1 LPVAAGIH
9 IYRIVNGNLAT
20 RQPRIALLSFRR
32 VNDVPQACINSSQL
46 AFAPEFHASFYQGAK
61 MDSAAKISNDSV
73 PATDTNL
80 IINAVAIMCGLAVIV
95 FACMAT
101 SGLDMSPG
109 FF

>member
-1 LPVAAGIH
+1 
-9 IYRIVNGNLAT
+9 
-20 RQPRIALLSFRR
+20 
-32 VNDVPQACINSSQL
+32 
-46 AFAPEFHASFYQGAK
+46 
-61 MDSAAKISNDSV
+61 MDSAAKISDDSV